1 MNQLPPKLG
10 VPPVTGPDPI
20 ASRTQA
26 ALPSCF
32 SPGCFQYNQS
42 MTQIEVRKLT
52 DHPETAFE
60 VTVRSDTVTKHKVT
74 LTQTYYEKLTAGAIS
89 PEALVEESFAFLLAR
104 EPNTSILSTFNLTV
118 ISRYFPEYE
127 REINSK
133 FK

>member
-1 MNQLPPKLG
+1 M
-10 VPPVTGPDPI
+10 
-20 ASRTQA
+20 A
-26 ALPSCF
+26 
-32 SPGCFQYNQS
+32 
-42 MTQIEVRKLT
+42 QIEVRKLIG
-52 DHPETAFE
+52 HPETAFE

-127 REINSK
+127 REMQSK
-133 FK
+133 FN